1 MLVIVN
7 WEYDLDE
14 VNEAGVIGELP
25 ANVQIVPFNSG
36 EADDEI
42 ITDYLS
48 DTHGWLVNS
57 WSEAVAIPVQ
67 KYDSMIRD
75 LGTLD
80 KMQEV
85 PGELTHQG
93 LLLDR
98 DFLRKLEANG
108 VSEWEHYD
116 RCVREFN
123 RDHPS
128 RSARPT
134 WPETEPASVQADL
147 PF

>member
-7 WEYDLDE
+7 WEFDLDE
-14 VNEAGVIGELP
+14 VREAGTIGELP

-36 EADDEI
+36 DADDEI

-57 WSEAVAIPVQ
+57 WSEAVAIPIP

-85 PGELTHQG
+85 LGELTHQG
-93 LLLDR
+93 LLRDL
-98 DFLRKLEANG
+98 DFLCKLLADR
-108 VSEWEHYD
+108 VSE
-116 RCVREFN
+116 
-123 RDHPS
+123 
-128 RSARPT
+128 
-134 WPETEPASVQADL
+134 
-147 PF
+147 